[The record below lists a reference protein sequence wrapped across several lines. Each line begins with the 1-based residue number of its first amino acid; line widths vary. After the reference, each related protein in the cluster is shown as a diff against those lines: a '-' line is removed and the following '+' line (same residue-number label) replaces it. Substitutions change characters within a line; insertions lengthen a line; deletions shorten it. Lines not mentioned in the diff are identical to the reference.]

1 MGKIKTSA
9 ILAVLFGSTLM
20 SAELAFAGS
29 CSLAPD
35 SAWENTHRNVE
46 QGLMRSFDVDKN
58 LILAQMTSGYQRLIS
73 AFKIDT
79 SQRGLNGQRASVTT
93 NKAGEG
99 LSSVLVQNDVNK
111 QILKAQADF
120 GIDGL
125 SVEPCNNELGAN
137 ISNSVNT
144 YKQNAANYMLPEKIM
159 AASGSTVSPTEAIQ
173 KNLSLHKKMFCS
185 PSEKRFGLC
194 ENVGKEASAD
204 VDVKTLFNPNASE
217 EAKDAFVNNIV
228 GLPLRK
234 PTKAEAKTPE
244 GAIMLV
250 EAMRAEAARSPAIV
264 SLAVLRS
271 QAEEGDGQKSVNQT
285 LDDIVK
291 QYGGGADYEK
301 WYAELGTKNE
311 KGLLTEYNKIR
322 SLEVKLRSLKSDS
335 NTRISAM
342 LASILAAEAN
352 TNNR

>member
-1 MGKIKTSA
+1 MRNIKKSVVVA
-9 ILAVLFGSTLM
+9 IVLGSTLM
-20 SAELAFAGS
+20 PVNLVYAGS
-29 CSLAPD
+29 CSWAPD
-35 SAWENTHRNVE
+35 SAWENTHRSVE
-46 QGLMRSFDVDKN
+46 QGLMRNFDLDKN
-58 LILAQMTSGYQRLIS
+58 LILAEMTSGYQRLIS
-73 AFKIDT
+73 AFRIDT
-79 SQRGLNGQRASVTT
+79 SQRALNGQRVSVTT

-99 LSSVLVQNDVNK
+99 LASVLVQNDVNK

-125 SVEPCNNELGAN
+125 PVEPCNNELMSN
-137 ISNSVNT
+137 ISNSLNT
-144 YKQNAANYMLPEKIM
+144 HKQNAANYMTPEKIM
-159 AASGSTVSPTEAIQ
+159 AASGSTISPTEAIQ

-185 PSEKRFGLC
+185 SSEKSFGLC

-204 VDVKTLFNPNASE
+204 VDVKTLLNPNASE
-217 EAKDAFVNNIV
+217 EAKDAFVNNLV
-228 GLPLRK
+228 GLPLKK

-250 EAMRAEAARSPAIV
+250 DAMRAEAARSPAIV

-271 QAEEGDGQKSVNQT
+271 QSEEDDGQKSVNQT

-291 QYGGGADYEK
+291 QYGGGEEYEK

-311 KGLLTEYNKIR
+311 KGLLIEYNKIR
-322 SLEVKLRSLKSDS
+322 SLQVKLRSLKSDS

-342 LASILAAEAN
+342 LASILAAEA
-352 TNNR
+352 TANNR